1 MYTNDD
7 VRDMARFRK
16 HGRLGLYGTG
26 SGLPSFNEAF
36 PMNMV
41 WLKKNQTTGVSGS
54 PGLR

>member
-1 MYTNDD
+1 MYTKDD

-26 SGLPSFNEAF
+26 SGLQSFNEGF

-41 WLKKNQTTGVSGS
+41 SLKKIKR
-54 PGLR
+54 PA